1 MGAKSPVGVKTPV
14 GKTPLGL
21 KMPVDLE
28 DIYSKGVLV
37 EYTWLHTI
45 GSKTK
50 LLKQDSHTWLR
61 ISHVCERNLH
71 VHFTNYK

>member
-1 MGAKSPVGVKTPV
+1 LGLKTPV

-21 KMPVDLE
+21 KRQLTLE

-37 EYTWLHTI
+37 EYTCKHTI
-45 GSKTK
+45 GSKMK
-50 LLKQDSHTWLR
+50 LLRQVSHTWLR

-71 VHFTNYK
+71 VQNTSYK